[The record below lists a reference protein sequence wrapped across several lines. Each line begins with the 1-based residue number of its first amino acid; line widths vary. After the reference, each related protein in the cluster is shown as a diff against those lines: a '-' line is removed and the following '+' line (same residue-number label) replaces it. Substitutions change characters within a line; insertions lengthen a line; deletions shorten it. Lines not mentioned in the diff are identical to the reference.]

1 MEEVIGKPG
10 FFYRIIKRIISFT
23 FNNLMFRRVYYMN
36 TKNIPGKGTPLII
49 VENHQNC
56 LVDAIAVLL
65 SFTDANRKIHFITGT
80 DIFKVN
86 KYLPA
91 FMRYFGVLFINST
104 NYEGVETVDENK
116 GVFEECENL
125 VAGGETVMLFP
136 EVRHQNKRRLGD
148 FSSGYITM
156 AFNAAKKKDFLEDVF
171 ILPCANHYSR
181 YYPIQGDMLIKFGTP
196 ISLKPYYELYKA
208 KPGIA
213 QKEVNELV
221 RAQIKEMMLNITD
234 PENYDAIDFLRTN
247 YSGDYARKHSMDYA
261 ELPDKLLVDKQ
272 MVELLETLPV
282 GVKGENTSASGLECG
297 TASSTKENI
306 FAKARELNKVLQEEK
321 ISFKTLTKMSL
332 KDDKKKFGIDPV
344 KFNFIVRCLV
354 LAILFP
360 FWIFTLWP
368 AYFIYVIPTLFAKRM
383 NDRMLKASFFLGFS
397 AIITIPFFYLISF
410 LLVWKVFTI
419 VMAIIYICL
428 LPLFA
433 LFAWYYC
440 AYIFD
445 LKGEYRFYK
454 NRKNAKLRAAKN
466 LRNELGNDL
475 WSALK

>member
-1 MEEVIGKPG
+1 MEEVIKKTG
-10 FFYRIIKRIISFT
+10 FFYRAIRWIIGFT

-36 TKNIPGKGTPLII
+36 TKNIPCKGTPLII
-49 VENHQNC
+49 AENHQNC

-65 SFTDANRKIHFITGT
+65 SFTDANRKIHFITGS

-86 KYLPA
+86 KYLSS
-91 FMRYFGVLFINST
+91 FMRYFGVLFINSA
-104 NYEGVETVDENK
+104 NYEGAETADENK
-116 GVFEECENL
+116 DVFEECENL
-125 VAGGETVMLFP
+125 VAGGEAIMLFP
-136 EVRHQNKRRLGD
+136 EVRHQNKRWLGD

-208 KPGIA
+208 KPCTA
-213 QKEVNELV
+213 QKKVNELV
-221 RAQIKEMMLNITD
+221 RAQIKGIMLNITD
-234 PENYDAIDFLRTN
+234 LENYDAIDFLRTN
-247 YSGDYARKHSMDYA
+247 YGDDYARKHSMAYA

-272 MVELLETLPV
+272 MVEALETLPI
-282 GVKGENTSASGLECG
+282 GVKGENASASVLECG
-297 TASSTKENI
+297 ASSSTKENI
-306 FAKARELNKVLQEEK
+306 LAKARELNKVLQEEK

-332 KDDKKKFGIDPV
+332 KDDNKIFGIDSI
-344 KFNFIVRCLV
+344 KFDFIARCVV

-368 AYFIYVIPTLFAKRM
+368 AYFIYIIPTLFAKRM
-383 NDRMLKASFFLGFS
+383 NDQMLKGSFFLGFS

-410 LLVWKVFTI
+410 LLAWKVFTV
-419 VMAIIYICL
+419 VMAIIYVCL
-428 LPLFA
+428 LPFFA
-433 LFAWYYC
+433 LFAWYYRV
-440 AYIFD
+440 YIFG

-454 NRKNAKLRAAKN
+454 NRKSAKLRAAKN

>member
-1 MEEVIGKPG
+1 MEEVIRKTG
-10 FFYRIIKRIISFT
+10 FFYRIIKWIINFT

-56 LVDAIAVLL
+56 LVDAVAVLL
-65 SFTDANRKIHFITGT
+65 SCTDANRKIHFITKT

-86 KYLPA
+86 KYLSA
-91 FMRYFGVLFINST
+91 FMRYIGVLSINSS

-116 GVFEECENL
+116 DVFEECENL

-136 EVRHQNKRRLGD
+136 EVRHQNKRCLGD

-156 AFNAAKKKDFLEDVF
+156 AFNAAKKKDFLEDIF

-208 KPGIA
+208 NPSAA
-213 QKEVNELV
+213 QREVNELV
-221 RAQIKEMMLNITD
+221 RAQIKEIMLNITD

-247 YSGDYARKHSMDYA
+247 YSDDYARKHSMTYA
-261 ELPDKLLVDKQ
+261 DLPDKLLVDKQ
-272 MVELLETLPV
+272 MVAALETLSA
-282 GVKGENTSASGLECG
+282 GAKGKNASASDLECG
-297 TASSTKENI
+297 AVSSTKENI
-306 FAKARELNKVLQEEK
+306 FAKARELDKVLKEEK
-321 ISFKTLTKMSL
+321 ISFEILTKMSL
-332 KDDKKKFGIDPV
+332 KNDKKIFGINPI
-344 KFNFIVRCLV
+344 KFNFIARCVV

-368 AYFIYVIPTLFAKRM
+368 AYFIYMIPTLFAKRI
-383 NDRMLKASFFLGFS
+383 NDQMLKGSLLLGSS
-397 AIITIPFFYLISF
+397 AIITIPLFYLISF
-410 LLVWKVFTI
+410 LLAWKMFTV
-419 VMAIIYICL
+419 VMAIIYVCL

-433 LFAWYYC
+433 LFAWYYIV
-440 AYIFD
+440 YVFG

-454 NRKNAKLRAAKN
+454 NRKSTKLRAAKSLN
-466 LRNELGNDL
+466 DELRNDL